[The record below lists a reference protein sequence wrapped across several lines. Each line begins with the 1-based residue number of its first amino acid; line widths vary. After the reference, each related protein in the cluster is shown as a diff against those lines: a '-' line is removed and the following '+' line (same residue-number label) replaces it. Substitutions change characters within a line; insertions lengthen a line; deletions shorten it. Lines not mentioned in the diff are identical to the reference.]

1 MVLWREVSGGRGLL
15 APRFENEV
23 LKFGAK
29 WRGLPTRGLGDEP
42 EALFDR
48 RQSKPPHKRQGFGQ

>member
-1 MVLWREVSGGRGLL
+1 MVLWQEVSGVWTS
-15 APRFENEV
+15 RFENEV
-23 LKFGAK
+23 LKFAAK
-29 WRGLPTRGLGDEP
+29 WHGLPTRGLGDEP

>member
-1 MVLWREVSGGRGLL
+1 MVLWREVSGVWVS
-15 APRFENEV
+15 RFECEV
-23 LKFGAK
+23 LKFAAK